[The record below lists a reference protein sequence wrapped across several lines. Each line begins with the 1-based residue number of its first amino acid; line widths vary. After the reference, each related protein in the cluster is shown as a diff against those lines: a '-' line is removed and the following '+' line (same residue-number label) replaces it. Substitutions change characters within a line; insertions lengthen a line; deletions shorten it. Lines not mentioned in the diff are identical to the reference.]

1 MNTPSTEVAD
11 PIVNLLSSLPDN
23 RVAYSIKE
31 VATMTGVSPRTILR
45 RIADGSIPVVRSQGR
60 TLIPK
65 QASHPTV

>member
-1 MNTPSTEVAD
+1 MNAPSTEVPD
-11 PIVNLLSSLPDN
+11 PIVSLLSTLPDN

-45 RIADGSIPVVRSQGR
+45 RIADGSLPAVRSQGR

-65 QASHPTV
+65 QASHRTA